1 MSSNIILTGANAY
14 NTNNNDFVFKFSRT
28 QNLQNFECCLQSLSI
43 YYSWFNISSTAYN
56 NNTFSYQWYDNTTAA
71 YVTYY
76 VTLPDGLYGINDIN
90 AYMQSIF
97 IQNGH
102 YSIDTATGNYVY
114 YITMEVNTVLYSVQ
128 LNTFPVTTT
137 PPDNIEYQFTAPTE
151 TFNPILQFL
160 TGNFYSIVGYALG
173 FATTESNAG
182 TILSFS
188 SSTSPEVQPSPTLF
202 MSVSCVNNFLTNP
215 PNILFAVTPN
225 VDAGANYSVQ
235 PFPVWADVLSGNYSE
250 IRVQFYNTNFQAI
263 PIQDNNICIIL
274 LLRQKQK
281 S

>member
-14 NTNNNDFVFKFSRT
+14 NSNNNDFVFKFSRT

-114 YITMEVNTVLYSVQ
+114 YITMEVNTVGFTYLVW
-128 LNTFPVTTT
+128 NTHGLDF
-137 PPDNIEYQFTAPTE
+137 
-151 TFNPILQFL
+151 
-160 TGNFYSIVGYALG
+160 GWVGKK
-173 FATTESNAG
+173 
-182 TILSFS
+182 
-188 SSTSPEVQPSPTLF
+188 
-202 MSVSCVNNFLTNP
+202 
-215 PNILFAVTPN
+215 
-225 VDAGANYSVQ
+225 
-235 PFPVWADVLSGNYSE
+235 
-250 IRVQFYNTNFQAI
+250 
-263 PIQDNNICIIL
+263 IIL
-274 LLRQKQK
+274 TAGLLIKRG
-281 S
+281 